1 MQPVRKPPSEN
12 SSLASGKS
20 GSSSTSG
27 KSGSKSDESNAEK
40 GGDGPSPLPSR
51 PLSGG
56 HSGSGMTGPRT
67 GSGAEHYPR
76 NVHSSL
82 SSVEN
87 HYPKSNGSNPYG

>member
-40 GGDGPSPLPSR
+40 GEDGPSPLPSR

-56 HSGSGMTGPRT
+56 LSASGMTGPRS
-67 GSGAEHYPR
+67 GSGTEHYPR
-76 NVHSSL
+76 NVHSSQ
-82 SSVEN
+82 SSVED